1 MAKRRTPTVSGH
13 SPELASRPFP
23 NLASYKSIIFGREWP
38 EVDSHTAMVKNR
50 WPETSRMLHGCARRA
65 ALLRVVPVCLVF
77 CSSLLFAQADSARV
91 WAEWP
96 VVKLADTGEV
106 EFVAIADL
114 AEQLDL
120 RTYYSEKARK
130 VILYVGESEVKVTA
144 MNPFVQVGDRLV
156 QMPLEARLNDDD
168 ILVPLP
174 FFLDLIRPLTNG
186 KLTPAP
192 KTVSAPRPVHRG
204 ASISSVLLE
213 EKANGTLIRIATTR
227 SFARKHITTRL
238 SRGWLYLDIYGGR
251 IDGKTMSAARP
262 AGIVRRVSAAQ
273 SGSLAQISLQLKQDI
288 DQRKIGISGQNAEIL
303 ISLPSGEPLSADFL
317 KSLED
322 ERKKW
327 LIDTIVIDAGHGGAD
342 PGAIGATGTNEKDIT
357 LDIAKRVKKLLE
369 NSLDVRVVM
378 TRESDKKVPLK
389 DRTALANSEQ
399 GKLFIS
405 IHCNSNRSQKMTGFT
420 TYILGLAKTEEALES
435 SRRENAVINYEADS
449 SAYAHLKEEGFI
461 LNMLAQNS
469 YMRESEEL
477 AALVQSEMDDKL
489 SVPNRGV
496 KQAGFYVLI
505 GASMPCILVET
516 AFISNQKEEKLLRAD
531 DFQQKVAEAIFG
543 SVKKFKDK
551 YEWGI

>member
-1 MAKRRTPTVSGH
+1 MAKRKFLFRSLFLMKYKNFRSSRLFLCTSLVASGQW
-13 SPELASRPFP
+13 R
-23 NLASYKSIIFGREWP
+23 I
-38 EVDSHTAMVKNR
+38 
-50 WPETSRMLHGCARRA
+50 RA
-65 ALLRVVPVCLVF
+65 HKFFAPVISAWVFSLFTFLSFILF
-77 CSSLLFAQADSARV
+77 CSPPLLAQTDSAKV
-91 WAEWP
+91 WAGWP
-96 VVKLADTGEV
+96 VVKLEDSGEV
-106 EFVAIADL
+106 EFIGIADL
-114 AEQLDL
+114 AERLDM

-130 VILYVGESEVKVTA
+130 VILYVGENEVKVTA
-144 MNPFVQVGDRLV
+144 MNPFVQVGERMM
-156 QMPLEARLNDDD
+156 QMPLETRLRDDD

-174 FFLDLIRPLTNG
+174 YFLDLIRPLTNG
-186 KLTPAP
+186 KLAESKKSNSPPRPAP
-192 KTVSAPRPVHRG
+192 TTRA
-204 ASISSVLLE
+204 ANISSIVLE

-227 SFARKHITTRL
+227 AFARKHITTRL
-238 SRGWLYLDIYGGR
+238 SRGWLYLDIFGGR
-251 IDGKTMSAARP
+251 IDGKTMSNAKP
-262 AGIVRRVSAAQ
+262 AGIVRRVSATQ

-288 DQRKIGISGQNAEIL
+288 DQRKIGISGQDAEVL

-317 KSLED
+317 KSLEE

-342 PGAIGATGTNEKDIT
+342 PGAIGATGTHEKDIT
-357 LDIAKRVKKLLE
+357 LEIARRVKKQLE
-369 NSLDVRVVM
+369 KNLDVRVVM
-378 TRESDKKVPLK
+378 TRDSDKKMPLK

-477 AALVQSEMDDKL
+477 AALVQSEMDNRL
-489 SVPNRGV
+489 SLPNRGV

-516 AFISNQKEEKLLRAD
+516 AFISNQKEEKLLRSD
-531 DFQQKVAEAIFG
+531 DFQEKVAEAIYE

>member
-1 MAKRRTPTVSGH
+1 MAK
-13 SPELASRPFP
+13 P
-23 NLASYKSIIFGREWP
+23 NSLFRLFVVGRICP
-38 EVDSHTAMVKNR
+38 VLSNLFLCKLPIVNNR
-50 WPETSRMLHGCARRA
+50 WPVSKAKCRTAQT
-65 ALLRVVPVCLVF
+65 ALPIFFASMIFFLTALF
-77 CSSLLFAQADSARV
+77 LFAYDNSSLFAQSDSAKA
-91 WAEWP
+91 WADWP
-96 VVKLADTGEV
+96 VVKLPDSGDF
-106 EFVAIADL
+106 EFVAIAEL
-114 AEQLDL
+114 AERLDL

-144 MNPFVQVGDRLV
+144 MNPYVQVADRMV
-156 QMPLEARLNDDD
+156 QMPLETRLQDDD

-186 KLTPAP
+186 KISDAA
-192 KTVSAPRPVHRG
+192 KSAATPRPANR
-204 ASISSVLLE
+204 AANISSILLE
-213 EKANGTLIRIATTR
+213 EKANGTLIRIATSR
-227 SFARKHITTRL
+227 PFARKHITTRL
-238 SRGWLYLDIYGGR
+238 SRGWLYLDIFGGR
-251 IDGKTMSAARP
+251 LDNMTMSNAKP
-262 AGIVRRVSAAQ
+262 TGIVRRVSATQ
-273 SGSLAQISLQLKQDI
+273 SGSLAQVSLQLKQDI
-288 DQRKIGISGQNAEIL
+288 EQNKIGISGQDAEIL
-303 ISLPSGEPLSADFL
+303 ISLPNGMPLSADFL
-317 KSLED
+317 KTLED

-327 LIDTIVIDAGHGGAD
+327 LIDTIILDAGHGGAD
-342 PGAIGATGTNEKDIT
+342 PGAIGPSGTNEKDIT
-357 LDIAKRVKKLLE
+357 LELAKRVKKLIE
-369 NSLDVRVVM
+369 KNLDVRVVM
-378 TRESDKKVPLK
+378 TRDGDKKLALK

-477 AALVQSEMDDKL
+477 AALVQGEMDNKL
-489 SVPNRGV
+489 SIPNRGV

-516 AFISNQKEEKLLRAD
+516 AFISNQKEEKLLRSD
-531 DFQQKVAEAIFG
+531 DFQEKVAEAIFE
-543 SVKKFKDK
+543 SIKKFKDK

>member
-1 MAKRRTPTVSGH
+1 MVKHSTPSCLFEMRRILRIPST
-13 SPELASRPFP
+13 LF
-23 NLASYKSIIFGREWP
+23 SYKLPAVRGQGS
-38 EVDSHTAMVKNR
+38 VSKSTC
-50 WPETSRMLHGCARRA
+50 TTLHFALGQFLPCAKFFLA
-65 ALLRVVPVCLVF
+65 TL
-77 CSSLLFAQADSARV
+77 LLFSLNHSMLFGQSETAKA
-91 WAEWP
+91 WAGWP
-96 VVKLADTGEV
+96 VVKLPDSGDF
-106 EFVAIADL
+106 EFIAIAEL
-114 AEQLDL
+114 AERLDL

-144 MNPFVQVGDRLV
+144 MNPYVQVADRMV
-156 QMPLEARLNDDD
+156 QMPLETRLQEDD

-174 FFLDLIRPLTNG
+174 FFLDLIRPLTDG
-186 KLTPAP
+186 KISPA
-192 KTVSAPRPVHRG
+192 TRTSSAPRATNR
-204 ASISSVLLE
+204 AANISAIVLE

-227 SFARKHITTRL
+227 PFARKHITTRL
-238 SRGWLYLDIYGGR
+238 SRGWLYLDIFGGR
-251 IDGKTMSAARP
+251 LDNLTMSNARP
-262 AGIVRRVSAAQ
+262 AGIVRRVSATQ

-288 DQRKIGISGQNAEIL
+288 EQNKIGISGQDAEIL
-303 ISLPSGEPLSADFL
+303 ISLPTGVPLSADFL

-327 LIDTIVIDAGHGGAD
+327 LIDTIILDAGHGGAD
-342 PGAIGATGTNEKDIT
+342 PGAIGPSGTHEKDIT
-357 LDIAKRVKKLLE
+357 LEIAKRVKKLIE
-369 NSLDVRVVM
+369 KNLDVRVVM
-378 TRESDKKVPLK
+378 TRESDKKLALK

-477 AALVQSEMDDKL
+477 GAIVQSELDNKL
-489 SVPNRGV
+489 TLPNRGV

-505 GASMPCILVET
+505 GASMPCILIET
-516 AFISNQKEEKLLRAD
+516 AFISNQKEEKLLRSD
-531 DFQQKVAEAIFG
+531 DFREKVAEAIME
-543 SVKKFKDK
+543 SIKKFKDK

>member
-1 MAKRRTPTVSGH
+1 
-13 SPELASRPFP
+13 
-23 NLASYKSIIFGREWP
+23 
-38 EVDSHTAMVKNR
+38 MVKHSTHFHLFEMGRIFPILSNLFSCKLSAVR
-50 WPETSRMLHGCARRA
+50 AQGSASNNKCAIGKTALLKLSAGNKFSLA
-65 ALLRVVPVCLVF
+65 ALCLF
-77 CSSLLFAQADSARV
+77 SLIPSLLIAQSDSAKA
-91 WAEWP
+91 WADWP
-96 VVKLADTGEV
+96 VVKLPDSGDF
-106 EFVAIADL
+106 EFVAVAEL
-114 AEQLDL
+114 AERLDL

-144 MNPFVQVGDRLV
+144 MNPYVQVGDRMV
-156 QMPLEARLNDDD
+156 QMPLETRLQDDD

-186 KLTPAP
+186 KVSDPP
-192 KTVSAPRPVHRG
+192 KSSAALRPVPSR
-204 ASISSVLLE
+204 AANISAIVLE
-213 EKANGTLIRIATTR
+213 EKANGTLIRMATTR
-227 SFARKHITTRL
+227 PFARKHITTRL
-238 SRGWLYLDIYGGR
+238 SRGWLYLDIFGGR
-251 IDGKTMSAARP
+251 LDNTAMSNARP
-262 AGIVRRVSAAQ
+262 AGIVRRVSATQ

-288 DQRKIGISGQNAEIL
+288 EQNKIGISGQDAEIL
-303 ISLPSGEPLSADFL
+303 ISLPTGAPLSADFL
-317 KSLED
+317 KSLEE

-327 LIDTIVIDAGHGGAD
+327 LIDTIVLDAGHGGAD
-342 PGAIGATGTNEKDIT
+342 PGAIGPSGTNEKDIT
-357 LDIAKRVKKLLE
+357 LELAKRVKKLIE
-369 NSLDVRVVM
+369 RNLDVRVVM
-378 TRESDKKVPLK
+378 TRDSDKKLALK

-477 AALVQSEMDDKL
+477 GALVQSEMDNKL
-489 SVPNRGV
+489 TIPNRGV

-505 GASMPCILVET
+505 GASMPCILIET
-516 AFISNQKEEKLLRAD
+516 AFISNQKEEKLLRSN
-531 DFQQKVAEAIFG
+531 DFQEKVAEAIAE
-543 SVKKFKDK
+543 SIKKFKDK

>member
-1 MAKRRTPTVSGH
+1 MFS
-13 SPELASRPFP
+13 L
-23 NLASYKSIIFGREWP
+23 
-38 EVDSHTAMVKNR
+38 SH
-50 WPETSRMLHGCARRA
+50 P
-65 ALLRVVPVCLVF
+65 P
-77 CSSLLFAQADSARV
+77 LFAQSETAKV
-91 WAEWP
+91 WADWP
-96 VVKLADTGEV
+96 VVKLPDSGDF
-106 EFVAIADL
+106 EFIAIAEL
-114 AEQLDL
+114 AERLDL

-144 MNPFVQVGDRLV
+144 MNPYVQVGDRMV
-156 QMPLEARLNDDD
+156 QMPLETRLQEDD

-186 KLTPAP
+186 KISTAP
-192 KTVSAPRPVHRG
+192 KSSAILRPTNR
-204 ASISSVLLE
+204 AANISSIVLE

-227 SFARKHITTRL
+227 PFARKHITTRL
-238 SRGWLYLDIYGGR
+238 SRGWLYLDIFGGR
-251 IDGKTMSAARP
+251 LDNLTMSNAKS
-262 AGIVRRVSAAQ
+262 AGIVRRVSATQ

-288 DQRKIGISGQNAEIL
+288 EQNKIGISGQDAEIL
-303 ISLPSGEPLSADFL
+303 ISLPTGVPLSTDFL
-317 KSLED
+317 KSLEE

-327 LIDTIVIDAGHGGAD
+327 LIDTIILDAGHGGAD
-342 PGAIGATGTNEKDIT
+342 PGASGPSGTNEKDIT
-357 LDIAKRVKKLLE
+357 LELAKRVKKLIE
-369 NSLDVRVVM
+369 KNVDVRVVM
-378 TRESDKKVPLK
+378 TRDSDKKLALK

-435 SRRENAVINYEADS
+435 SRRENAVINYESDS

-477 AALVQSEMDDKL
+477 GAIVQSELDNKL
-489 SVPNRGV
+489 SLPNRGV

-505 GASMPCILVET
+505 GASMPCILIET
-516 AFISNQKEEKLLRAD
+516 AFISNQKEEKLLRSD
-531 DFQQKVAEAIFG
+531 DFQEKVAEAIME